1 MTQLDMLAV
10 DELVREIARALVD
23 APDAVQVESDS
34 REENTVLRLKV
45 APQDV
50 GKVIGKQGRTARSVR
65 TILGAVSMKLHHR
78 YTLDILEEDE
88 DFGQMLHTDHEL
100 PPRITILNG
109 LVFMQDQNEN
119 IYAWNL
125 RIVRPRLDAH
135 DCHITNPTLA
145 FRSMIGL
152 GFVSNFQVR
161 LVDPSHFRGVE
172 EPRPVIPECCVMP
185 ATR

>member
-23 APDAVQVESDS
+23 EPDAVEVELVS

-78 YTLDILEEDE
+78 YTLDILEEE
-88 DFGQMLHTDHEL
+88 D
-100 PPRITILNG
+100 
-109 LVFMQDQNEN
+109 
-119 IYAWNL
+119 
-125 RIVRPRLDAH
+125 
-135 DCHITNPTLA
+135 
-145 FRSMIGL
+145 
-152 GFVSNFQVR
+152 
-161 LVDPSHFRGVE
+161 
-172 EPRPVIPECCVMP
+172 
-185 ATR
+185 

>member
-78 YTLDILEEDE
+78 YTLDILEEE
-88 DFGQMLHTDHEL
+88 D
-100 PPRITILNG
+100 
-109 LVFMQDQNEN
+109 
-119 IYAWNL
+119 A
-125 RIVRPRLDAH
+125 
-135 DCHITNPTLA
+135 
-145 FRSMIGL
+145 
-152 GFVSNFQVR
+152 
-161 LVDPSHFRGVE
+161 
-172 EPRPVIPECCVMP
+172 
-185 ATR
+185 